1 MFSFEQS
8 ENSRKW
14 YLYDITKNL
23 LWFEEETLSFIEKTK
38 KKSGKFLI
46 PLEFIFKHSCQR
58 CFCLSICKTFC
69 KYDQHF
75 TSTIFL
81 EAPKISLFNVL
92 IAQSRYCCII
102 FLRWK
107 QGRNRNFEGQRI
119 FTQST
124 LLGSRNDR
132 KLHKLKT
139 RILVLGRGG
148 FLLFYSSHL
157 VACMKRDFC
166 HLIVSLVNYWRS
178 IHILITKKYH
188 IMLLCLMIYFSLYEE
203 NLKVL

>member
-8 ENSRKW
+8 ENNRKW

-46 PLEFIFKHSCQR
+46 PWNLSSNTHINDVFVY
-58 CFCLSICKTFC
+58 SICKTFC

-92 IAQSRYCCII
+92 IAQSRYCCIRY
-102 FLRWK
+102 LRWK
-107 QGRNRNFEGQRI
+107 QGRNRNFEGQGIHPKYFIR
-119 FTQST
+119 FQ
-124 LLGSRNDR
+124 
-132 KLHKLKT
+132 KWEKT
-139 RILVLGRGG
+139 PQ
-148 FLLFYSSHL
+148 
-157 VACMKRDFC
+157 A
-166 HLIVSLVNYWRS
+166 
-178 IHILITKKYH
+178 
-188 IMLLCLMIYFSLYEE
+188 
-203 NLKVL
+203 